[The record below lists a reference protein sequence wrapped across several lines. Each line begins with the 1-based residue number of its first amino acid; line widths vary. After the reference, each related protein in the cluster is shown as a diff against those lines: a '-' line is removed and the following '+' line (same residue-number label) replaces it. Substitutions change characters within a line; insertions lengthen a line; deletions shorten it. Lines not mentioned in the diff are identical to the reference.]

1 MKEDRRHHS
10 LIWFKYDEIQ
20 KLVAITVLTDGEVSF
35 STQKDAKMRRGSPVI
50 YVWNCA
56 DQASL
61 RLGVS
66 GSAGKAHAQS
76 PHSGSRSSERQLEE
90 DESRRGGSQ
99 LPSLMKKSF
108 ITDEVDMAD
117 DGLIWWRQASITAEG
132 EVVDESHIWRRKSG
146 TIIVSSDEG
155 RKTDTIT
162 VSSDE
167 VREVRSG
174 RGRWWCNIRRQVR
187 EKVEE
192 KSGSTDSSDEWR
204 QPPAKSHLMKDEKS

>member
-1 MKEDRRHHS
+1 MVDDILIWWWKTVSIWWSQLTAQSHVMKEDRRHHS

-20 KLVAITVLTDGEVSF
+20 KLVAITVLTDGGEVSF
-35 STQKDAKMRRGSPVI
+35 STQLKQKDAKMRRGSPVI

-56 DQASL
+56 EQASL

-76 PHSGSRSSERQLEE
+76 PHSGSRSSERLLEE

-108 ITDEVDMAD
+108 ITNEVDMAD

-132 EVVDESHIWRRKSG
+132 EVVDESLIWLRKSG
-146 TIIVSSDEG
+146 
-155 RKTDTIT
+155 TIT

-167 VREVRSG
+167 G
-174 RGRWWCNIRRQVR
+174 R
-187 EKVEE
+187 
-192 KSGSTDSSDEWR
+192 
-204 QPPAKSHLMKDEKS
+204 